1 MLHASRRSVVL
12 RQTFCV
18 VALLLV
24 AGSARA
30 ELTGNLPRG
39 QYGLTAGTQIP
50 TGLAVAPLLYNFHPT
65 SVVDPSGDSVPSSG
79 SFNTLAAPALNIWW
93 VSPWKILGG
102 TYGAALT
109 LWGTAPMAEF
119 PKIGGLSSTSYGLG
133 DSYLKPFELGW
144 HTTHVDTIT
153 GVAFYI
159 PTGRY
164 TPGASDNTGE
174 GQWGAQVSGGATV
187 WFDHA
192 RHVNAA
198 TLAYVDVY
206 APKSAKVD
214 ASNVRLHTGSILGM
228 QGGVGYQFW
237 RGAFNVGIPY
247 FFERKLSEDTL
258 PPGAGK
264 VLPGISAA
272 KSWSVG
278 TGLEGGFYWGQSS
291 AVVLRWLQGVAGS
304 NTTLGSTVF
313 LTFSYVFA
321 FATR

>member
-1 MLHASRRSVVL
+1 MLHASRRPGFFCATVSVVG
-12 RQTFCV
+12 
-18 VALLLV
+18 LLLV

-30 ELTGNLPRG
+30 ELTGNMPRG

-65 SVVDPSGDSVPSSG
+65 SVVDASGDSVPSSG
-79 SFNTLAAPALNIWW
+79 SFNTLAAPALNVWW

-102 TYGAALT
+102 SYGAALI
-109 LWGTAPMAEF
+109 LWGTAPMADF
-119 PKIGGLSSTSYGLG
+119 PKIGLATTSYGLG
-133 DSYLKPFELGW
+133 DAYLKPFELGW
-144 HTTHVDTIT
+144 HTAHVDTIT
-153 GVAFYI
+153 GVAFYV

-174 GQWGAQVSGGATV
+174 GQWGAQLSGGATV
-187 WFDHA
+187 WFDHE
-192 RHVNAA
+192 RHINAA
-198 TLAYVDVY
+198 TLAFVDVY

-214 ASNVRLHTGSILGM
+214 ASNVRLRTGNIFGL

-247 FFERKLSEDTL
+247 FGEWKLSADTL
-258 PPGAGK
+258 PPGASK